1 MYDPISKA
9 LWFCLQPSSLLLILL
24 FVGAALIFTRY
35 GKAGRWLVVASAA
48 LFLIGGVFPLST
60 WMTLPLEQR
69 FARADLAGRDIDG
82 IIVLGGVED
91 ARVAAGRHAHAINE
105 TGERITEAVALALR
119 YPRAKVVF
127 TSGAVTYRG
136 VRATGAEAAGVI
148 FRDLGISADRFVP
161 ESASRNTWENAV
173 YTKALVHPQP
183 GQLWLL
189 VTSAHHMPRAMGAFR
204 KVRFAVEPWPVDYRT
219 ADKYDW
225 YRTFE
230 APSEGLRRL
239 DLAVHEWIGLVTY
252 WMMGRSDELFPG
264 P

>member
-1 MYDPISKA
+1 
-9 LWFCLQPSSLLLILL
+9 
-24 FVGAALIFTRY
+24 
-35 GKAGRWLVVASAA
+35 
-48 LFLIGGVFPLST
+48 
-60 WMTLPLEQR
+60 
-69 FARADLAGRDIDG
+69 
-82 IIVLGGVED
+82 
-91 ARVAAGRHAHAINE
+91 
-105 TGERITEAVALALR
+105 
-119 YPRAKVVF
+119 VF

-136 VRATGAEAAGVI
+136 VRATGAEAVGVI

-173 YTKALVHPQP
+173 YTKALVQPQP

-189 VTSAHHMPRAMGAFR
+189 MTSAHHMPRAMGAFR
-204 KVRFAVEPWPVDYRT
+204 KVGFAVEPWPVDYRT

-252 WMMGRSDELFPG
+252 WIMGRSDELFSEP
-264 P
+264 